1 MFEHYLAT
9 ELFNK
14 FYQENCQKVELWC
27 NVKFVSVHTTT
38 RHYTQQ
44 SWIQILSFL
53 NIKHG
58 DKWRVRGGECGGRT
72 AGPDWGLSSRKV
84 HSAEEVSTASA
95 LWVVGLLTNSS
106 APPSVLDLYFIQLW
120 RYFAHSKDFF
130 YQNKTYRSLG
140 ASVGR

>member
-38 RHYTQQ
+38 RHLHPAKLDPNFVFSEHQTRRQVK
-44 SWIQILSFL
+44 SAGW
-53 NIKHG
+53 G
-58 DKWRVRGGECGGRT
+58 VWRGGQ
-72 AGPDWGLSSRKV
+72 PDLTGSVFTEST
-84 HSAEEVSTASA
+84 EEVSTASA